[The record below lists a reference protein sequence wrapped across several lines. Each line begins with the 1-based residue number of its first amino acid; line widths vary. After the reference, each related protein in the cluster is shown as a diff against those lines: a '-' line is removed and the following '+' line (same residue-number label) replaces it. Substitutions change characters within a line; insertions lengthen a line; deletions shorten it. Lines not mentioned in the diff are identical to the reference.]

1 MIAGRLSEPR
11 AGVPGLLGG
20 AHDLTNKARRITAI
34 ADAPR
39 PDAEVV
45 VTFGHGRLQAVSKC
59 AMALLSLKI
68 RHICPEA
75 PAVRF
80 PQRSKTSTRPTVCAR
95 PKAALL
101 SCPPSLTGKRV
112 GAARLFDDA
121 LAGHIG
127 FLRAR
132 EDIRWDID

>member
-45 VTFGHGRLQAVSKC
+45 VTFGHGRLQAVSKW
-59 AMALLSLKI
+59 AMALLSLKT

-80 PQRSKTSTRPTVCAR
+80 PQRSKTSTRPTICAR

-101 SCPPSLTGKRV
+101 SCRRAVVLPPPPCLTAKSANSCDIVRNV
-112 GAARLFDDA
+112 VIPIIAAS
-121 LAGHIG
+121 
-127 FLRAR
+127 
-132 EDIRWDID
+132 